1 MPLSVI
7 TNLRGE
13 PEVPSD
19 VARRLAAVDAGLSLR
34 WTAQGKV
41 WALVRQWPETDRR
54 WQWVR
59 ESRYNPSQAHDII
72 GYIPNDCAVDQ
83 VPSYVTRLLREW
95 PVADARKVLD
105 GMERY
110 NQRTDAVEEAVAEAT
125 EAVLE
130 EVTAPLRKRGRPRKS
145 EN

>member
-13 PEVPSD
+13 PEVPSE
-19 VARRLAAVDAGLSLR
+19 VARSLAAVDAGLSLR
-34 WTAQGKV
+34 WSAQMKQ

-59 ESRYNPSQAHDII
+59 ESKYNPSQAHDII
-72 GYIPNDCAVDQ
+72 GYIANDCPVDQ

-95 PVADARKVLD
+95 PVADAKKVMD

-110 NQRTDAVEEAVAEAT
+110 NQRTEQVEALVEEAA
-125 EAVLE
+125 EAVLAD
-130 EVTAPLRKRGRPRKS
+130 VAPKKRGRPRKT
-145 EN
+145 EA

>member
-19 VARRLAAVDAGLSLR
+19 VARSLAAVDAGMSLR
-34 WTAQGKV
+34 WTQQGKV

-72 GYIPNDCAVDQ
+72 GYIPNDCPVDQ

-95 PVADARKVLD
+95 PVADAKKVLD

-110 NQRTDAVEEAVAEAT
+110 NQRTEVVEALVEQAA

-130 EVTAPLRKRGRPRKS
+130 DVAPKKRGRPRKS
-145 EN
+145 EA

>member
-1 MPLSVI
+1 MPLSVLM
-7 TNLRGE
+7 NLRGE

-19 VARRLAAVDAGLSLR
+19 VVRGLAAVDAGLSLR

-41 WALVRQWPETDRR
+41 WALVRQWPATDRR

-59 ESRYNPSQAHDII
+59 ESRYSPAQAHDII
-72 GYIPNDCAVDQ
+72 GYIPNDCPVDQ

-95 PVADARKVLD
+95 PVADARKMLE

-110 NQRTDAVEEAVAEAT
+110 NQRTDVVEALVDEAT

-130 EVTAPLRKRGRPRKS
+130 DVQPRKRGRPRKS
-145 EN
+145 EA

>member
-72 GYIPNDCAVDQ
+72 GYIPNDCPVDA

-95 PVADARKVLD
+95 PVADAKKVLD

-110 NQRTDAVEEAVAEAT
+110 NQRTDVVEALVEEAA

-130 EVTAPLRKRGRPRKS
+130 DVAPKKRGRPRKS
-145 EN
+145 EA

>member
-13 PEVPSD
+13 PEVPSE
-19 VARRLAAVDAGLSLR
+19 VARSLAAVDAGMTLR
-34 WTAQGKV
+34 WTAQGNV

-72 GYIPNDCAVDQ
+72 GYIPNDCPVEQ
-83 VPSYVTRLLREW
+83 VPSYVTNLLRDW
-95 PVADARKVLD
+95 PVADAKKVLD

-110 NQRTDAVEEAVAEAT
+110 NQRTEQVEALVEEAA
-125 EAVLE
+125 EAVLAD
-130 EVTAPLRKRGRPRKS
+130 VAPKKRGRPRKS
-145 EN
+145 ES